1 MVVGFIWLEVA
12 VQQCMAVLFAITSH
26 SVTVVVYFWMT
37 ITVYN
42 SVDSEYVREAT
53 DRLNTKI
60 QEQQKE
66 KEIEIDE
73 TKEPELTDEEI
84 DRMIREL
91 ERKKRRKEKDFEM

>member
-1 MVVGFIWLEVA
+1 
-12 VQQCMAVLFAITSH
+12 
-26 SVTVVVYFWMT
+26 MT